1 MKKLGVLAFFLFTF
15 INQGIAQDSIEKNV
29 GDFEAIKVFNKI
41 KVRLEKGTENKVRV
55 VGSKKEKVSFKNNN
69 GLLKIAMAINNL
81 WDHNTTE
88 VIVYYTGIKLLDANE
103 GSSIQV
109 AEKMVQ
115 KEIELRVQEGAM
127 IRAALDVQYLKARA
141 VTGGIINIEGDA
153 KEQEVSITT
162 GGGFFARNL
171 ETNRTT
177 VKISAGG
184 IAEVDA
190 RSFVK
195 ANTNA
200 GGEIKIYGN
209 PKELDSKSIL
219 GGKIIEMN

>member
-1 MKKLGVLAFFLFTF
+1 MKKLGVLAFFLLTF
-15 INQGIAQDSIEKNV
+15 INQGIAQDGIEKNV

-103 GSSIQV
+103 GSSIAV

-127 IRAALDVQYLKARA
+127 IRAAL
-141 VTGGIINIEGDA
+141 
-153 KEQEVSITT
+153 
-162 GGGFFARNL
+162 GGFFARNL

-184 IAEVDA
+184 SAEVDA

-195 ANTNA
+195 ANTHA